1 MKKLSNRAIAAS
13 LTAALV
19 VIVLL
24 LIVSII
30 FLPQWF
36 SMTLVFLPLT
46 VLLLYM
52 IYRVI
57 LAVLEDREA
66 ERVWSGRNNYKHP
79 PSKP

>member
-1 MKKLSNRAIAAS
+1 MKKLSNRAVTAS

-66 ERVWSGRNNYKHP
+66 ERVWSERHFYKPP